1 MVMGT
6 DPPLVDVAIIIED
19 TALGGAHMSDLR
31 TSYIQPTL
39 EHFNGGAASDLDFSS
54 IDCSSSFSLIPFHAS
69 DCLPKPSAKVI
80 GPFTSIKRIL
90 NVFDKL
96 EFTGGMGESYSS
108 GHEGIASALQAFE
121 DVKKMRRNPDL
132 AVTQHLVFISNSPTY
147 DIPVLEN
154 YKYNGMVL
162 DQLANIVQEN
172 NISLSVISQRK
183 IPFLYKLFEKCG
195 GDLKQA
201 QEKNYAKD
209 PRHLVLLRGYSLQ
222 ERPLTPKPP
231 IPSTSPIIPNVAS
244 VAGYPVDPRSKTPN
258 LPLQVTSSQPE
269 IKQEINPVQQ
279 PNINMPRPIV
289 QPNMMVGPGGRM
301 AMPNQGAGM
310 VGQVPNSGI
319 QGAIPQPQPQ
329 FSGMRQQGPQAQS
342 LIRPGVQQGQ
352 QQQPGVMPKASMV
365 PGGPIQ
371 TGTELLRTRLNDK
384 MNAGR
389 GNQQPV
395 AVQQPGMQNTTLK
408 GLLDNRTPG
417 QPNATMPNLVSQ
429 LNRLPAPMQQPGPGL
444 MPGQPGGVMQA
455 QPGMAMGVQPGARER
470 EVIWKGELEWQEK
483 VKDGPADQKI
493 SHSVNCTVSTSKE
506 NGVPEVKPDN
516 WPAKL
521 IMQLIPKSLVQTI
534 GGQYFRNSKSVLFHP
549 NECES
554 LDALTKVMGTG
565 FAGCVHFTG
574 VQACDIK
581 VLILLYSNDKKAYLG
596 FIPNDQ
602 ASFVDRIRTV
612 IQQQKTGQ
620 QVRAQ
625 GQIGGPQMVGG
636 PGQQMGGQQMGVGQ
650 QIGGQQQMG
659 MGGGQMGMGM
669 QQGQVVSQG
678 QMMGQQ
684 GQMMGQQG
692 QMRMSQPGLPAQ
704 QSMMGQQQQQPGM
717 MMGGGNSVMISQGQ
731 NMPNMSVGG
740 QSMAQQ
746 GQPGMVMQAGG
757 QTMMMNSNMGQQQ
770 VRMQSQVMRGPGQME
785 LQYVRMGG
793 QPQPQPGQRMMGAG
807 PGGMGN
813 PGLRQILQQQ
823 PGMMT
828 QPGNVQGGMMQMQ
841 QRMGGPPGMAG
852 MSE

>member
-6 DPPLVDVAIIIED
+6 DPPLVDVAIIVED
-19 TALGGAHMSDLR
+19 TALGGAHMQDLR

-39 EHFNGGAASDLDFSS
+39 EHFNGGVSSDLDFSS

-121 DVKKMRRNPDL
+121 DVKKMRGNPDL
-132 AVTQHLVFISNSPTY
+132 AVSQHMVFISNSPTY

-154 YKYNGMVL
+154 YKFNGMSL
-162 DQLANIVQEN
+162 DQLAAIIKDN
-172 NISLSVISQRK
+172 NISVSIISQRK

-231 IPSTSPIIPNVAS
+231 PSTSPNIPNVAA
-244 VAGYPVDPRSKTPN
+244 VPGYPADPRSKTPN
-258 LPLQVTSSQPE
+258 LPLQVPSSQPD
-269 IKQEINPVQQ
+269 IKQEINSTQQ
-279 PNINMPRPIV
+279 PNMNMTRPTMV
-289 QPNMMVGPGGRM
+289 PNMMNQTGRLPNQPVMNPGPG
-301 AMPNQGAGM
+301 PIN
-310 VGQVPNSGI
+310 
-319 QGAIPQPQPQ
+319 QPQSQ
-329 FSGMRQQGPQAQS
+329 FPGMRQPGPQS
-342 LIRPGVQQGQ
+342 LIRPGPQPQ
-352 QQQPGVMPKASMV
+352 QQSGARPAMVPSVGPQPSQPGPN
-365 PGGPIQ
+365 
-371 TGTELLRTRLNDK
+371 LLRQALNEK
-384 MNAGR
+384 IVR
-389 GNQQPV
+389 GNQQQVGVGQNPAMPNTTLKHLLATPQQSGTPMPALMNQLNRPV
-395 AVQQPGMQNTTLK
+395 NPMLPGQPGMQQVQSGMTS
-408 GLLDNRTPG
+408 G
-417 QPNATMPNLVSQ
+417 
-429 LNRLPAPMQQPGPGL
+429 
-444 MPGQPGGVMQA
+444 GQPGT
-455 QPGMAMGVQPGARER
+455 RER

-483 VKDGPADQKI
+483 LKEGPADQKI

-625 GQIGGPQMVGG
+625 NQMVGPG
-636 PGQQMGGQQMGVGQ
+636 QMVGSQQMNGQQMGQM
-650 QIGGQQQMG
+650 GGQQQMG
-659 MGGGQMGMGM
+659 QMGGPQQMGQMGM
-669 QQGQVVSQG
+669 QQGQVVTQGG

-684 GQMMGQQG
+684 QPGMMGG
-692 QMRMSQPGLPAQ
+692 MRMSQPGLPGQ

-717 MMGGGNSVMISQGQ
+717 MMGQGNSVMISQGQ
-731 NMPNMSVGG
+731 SMPNMSVGQPMG
-740 QSMAQQ
+740 QP
-746 GQPGMVMQAGG
+746 GQPGMVMQSGG

-770 VRMQSQVMRGPGQME
+770 VRMQSQVMRGGPGQME

-793 QPQPQPGQRMMGAG
+793 QPQPGQRMMGTG

-823 PGMMT
+823 PGMMS

-841 QRMGGPPGMAG
+841 QRMGGPPGMNPTGMAG
-852 MSE
+852 MDNQLSSQNDPMLRELLN